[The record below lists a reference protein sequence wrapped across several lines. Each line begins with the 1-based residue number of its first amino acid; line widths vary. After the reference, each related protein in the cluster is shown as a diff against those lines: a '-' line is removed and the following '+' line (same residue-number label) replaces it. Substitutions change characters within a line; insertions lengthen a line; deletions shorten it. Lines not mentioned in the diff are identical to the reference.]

1 MTDTRQAIIK
11 KEKIASETDG
21 LEISILLCGPAAGA
35 PKGIVQIVHGMCE
48 HKERYIPFME
58 YLAANGFFSIIH
70 DHRGHGESV
79 RSSEDLGYFYE
90 GGWEAMVDDI
100 KAVTERVRKEH
111 PDLPLILLGHSM
123 GSMAVRSFA
132 KRYDNMTSGLIVCGS
147 PSRNHGAGIGKL
159 VARTYAA
166 RAGVKCRPK
175 IIQSLAFGSF
185 NRRFQSEG
193 SPNAWICSDPEIV
206 RNYDNDPLC
215 NFQFTAHGF
224 LNLFSIMK
232 YAYSISGWRPR
243 NPSMPV
249 LFISGKEDPC
259 LLSPRK
265 FRQAVRTM
273 QRAGYSDV
281 RSHLYPSMRHEILN
295 EKGKEAVWQDI
306 LNFCRNICCPS

>member
-21 LEISILLCGPAAGA
+21 LEISILLCGPAACA

-58 YLAANGFFSIIH
+58 FLAANGFFSIIH

-166 RAGVKCRPK
+166 RAGENAGLKSSSPWPSARSTGGSSLKARQTHGSAQTLKSSGTTTTTLCATSSLRPMASSTSSPSCRMPT
-175 IIQSLAFGSF
+175 A
-185 NRRFQSEG
+185 
-193 SPNAWICSDPEIV
+193 SPDGDPAT
-206 RNYDNDPLC
+206 RPC
-215 NFQFTAHGF
+215 R
-224 LNLFSIMK
+224 
-232 YAYSISGWRPR
+232 YSS
-243 NPSMPV
+243 
-249 LFISGKEDPC
+249 
-259 LLSPRK
+259 SPARK
-265 FRQAVRTM
+265 TPA
-273 QRAGYSDV
+273 
-281 RSHLYPSMRHEILN
+281 
-295 EKGKEAVWQDI
+295 
-306 LNFCRNICCPS
+306 C